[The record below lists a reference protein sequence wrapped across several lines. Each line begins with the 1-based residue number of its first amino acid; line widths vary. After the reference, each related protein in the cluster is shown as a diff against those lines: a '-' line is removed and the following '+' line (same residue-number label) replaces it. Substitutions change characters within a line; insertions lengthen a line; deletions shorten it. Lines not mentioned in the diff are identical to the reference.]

1 MTRITYTL
9 LITAALTVYPFM
21 AYADCGVM
29 QPTDIDPKEPFS
41 VHVCAHVVGTVCTP
55 DSPIPE
61 CQDAAAVA
69 RLAED
74 DTVIVTPE
82 K

>member
-1 MTRITYTL
+1 MKITYTL
-9 LITAALTVYPFM
+9 LITAALITPAHAEKETV
-21 AYADCGVM
+21 
-29 QPTDIDPKEPFS
+29 TI
-41 VHVCAHVVGTVCTP
+41 HVTAHVVGMVCTEN
-55 DSPIPE
+55 SPYPE